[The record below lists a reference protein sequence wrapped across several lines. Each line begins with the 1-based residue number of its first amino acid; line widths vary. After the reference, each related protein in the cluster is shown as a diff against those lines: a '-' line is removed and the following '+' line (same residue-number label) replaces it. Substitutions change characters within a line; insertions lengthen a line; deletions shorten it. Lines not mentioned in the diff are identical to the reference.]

1 MLRLGNCLFWKVVDS
16 SSTGEKSIWN
26 RENPT
31 DRGQGTVA
39 TVGVDVTPA
48 PTSTSNVT
56 VLSESVPDE
65 KWQWGMLASCS
76 LYGYLASKVL
86 LVG

>member
-1 MLRLGNCLFWKVVDS
+1 MLRLGNYLFRKVVDS
-16 SSTGEKSIWN
+16 HTGEKSIWN

-39 TVGVDVTPA
+39 TVGVVVTPA
-48 PTSTSNVT
+48 PTSNVT
-56 VLSESVPDE
+56 VLSEDE

-76 LYGYLASKVL
+76 LKGYLASKVL
-86 LVG
+86 LVD